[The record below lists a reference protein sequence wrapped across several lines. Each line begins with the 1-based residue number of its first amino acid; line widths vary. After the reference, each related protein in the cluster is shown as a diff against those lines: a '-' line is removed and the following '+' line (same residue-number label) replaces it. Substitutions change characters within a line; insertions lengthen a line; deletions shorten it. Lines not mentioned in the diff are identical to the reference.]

1 MKMIVRNPFV
11 ALDLEAARVPF
22 ESTKRPFDAVSR
34 SVAQSEC
41 TQEALKVK
49 RTGANVS

>member
-1 MKMIVRNPFV
+1 M
-11 ALDLEAARVPF
+11 LHSEEDLEAARVPF
-22 ESTKRPFDAVSR
+22 ESTKKPFDAVSR

-49 RTGANVS
+49 RTGANVFINLLLR